1 MNRIKNQTNI
11 DDQSGVTLLL
21 SVLILAG
28 MFIITVT
35 VTFFA
40 IQELRASRA
49 NQLTEPAI
57 VAAET
62 SGEQGVWLIK
72 RNYTAFTD
80 TCPADDTTQVDGTTS
95 APGKIVTTRCVTY
108 DKALFQL
115 GPSEAKD
122 FYLYDP
128 ADINGNLCMNADNP
142 PGGAACDGGQ
152 LYKKI
157 EFSMASGSFA
167 LNAAAVT
174 VDGQTFVGSSVTV
187 PTSGSVATITIPD
200 PIPGAAD
207 ERLRVTV
214 TNPSSSTSASVNVT
228 TSGGVLTGLP
238 DYPTV
243 DATGCSALVNVSD
256 CDDDN
261 SEIFKRRINVTVP
274 R

>member
-1 MNRIKNQTNI
+1 MRFNKLSKPNNDER
-11 DDQSGVTLLL
+11 GVTLLL

-57 VAAET
+57 VGAET

-72 RNYTAFTD
+72 RNYSAFTD
-80 TCPADDTTQVDGTTS
+80 TCPADSTTQVDGTTAS
-95 APGKIVTTRCVTY
+95 PSKVVTTRCVTY

-115 GPSEAKD
+115 GPSETKE

-128 ADINGNLCMNADNP
+128 TNINGNFCMNADNP

-152 LYKKI
+152 LYKNI
-157 EFSMASGSFA
+157 EFTMASGSFSLGA
-167 LNAAAVT
+167 SAIT
-174 VDGQTFVGSSVTV
+174 VDGQTFVGSSVTI
-187 PTSGSVATITIPD
+187 PTNGSVATITIPD
-200 PIPGAAD
+200 PIPGSSD
-207 ERLRVTV
+207 ERLRVTI
-214 TNPSSSTSASVNVT
+214 TNPSSSTSAAVNVT
-228 TSGGVLTGLP
+228 TSGGVLVGLP

-243 DATGCSALVNVSD
+243 DASGCSALVNVND
-256 CDDDN
+256 CDEN